1 MADISSIKLPD
12 GSSYNLKDNSKVNQ
26 TQLATVET
34 GTTASKAYA
43 IGDYFV
49 WNNLLYQVIAAIS
62 SGGTLTANTNCV
74 AVTVTDQLKGLYY
87 GTCSTGGSTKA
98 KTTTIS
104 GINSY
109 YDGLSV
115 IIVFAE
121 AQMFAGTPTLNINNL
136 GAKNIVR
143 NGTTHTAG
151 QYEWK
156 ANEAVQLL
164 YNNGVF
170 KIVDGSV
177 ASTTYYGYTKLSS
190 AVNSTSDEVAA
201 TPAAVKLAY
210 DLASEKADQTTIAPV
225 EITTTATV
233 THGLGSIFYLNN
245 ILYRA
250 LEDID
255 IGDTINTG
263 LNGNAVET
271 SVARSFIP
279 IQTLTSAEYALLSQ
293 AEIDADII
301 YIITNDAAESASD
314 VSFNNTGTTLSA
326 STVQDAITEVSNEK
340 LPMYGMGKNLLDNW
354 YFVGGGSQTGVG
366 TFPINQRGQSQYT
379 TAGYT
384 IDRWT
389 NQRNNTIS
397 LESDGL
403 KLTYATAQ
411 AYQQIYQFIENYQE
425 LKGKTVTFS
434 ALLENTSPCYLRIV
448 YGSTA
453 SESILSDQIP
463 ANSSGL
469 FKVTGTIPN
478 SATTLA
484 MQVTSN
490 LLTPNSGYFKVKA
503 VKLELGTQQTLAH
516 LEGSTW
522 ILNELPNYEEEL
534 IKCQTSTADSS
545 DIYANKVMG
554 VNVSNKNLLD
564 NWYFLDC
571 INKRGKP
578 SYSGEGYSIDRWY
591 LTGGVLDISSVNG
604 ATFSCDT
611 QNKSFRQTIRNASTL
626 LSGKILTVS
635 VLYGDNQFISACFTW
650 PSSGTVQITSFSG
663 VQLEASSTMFLIT
676 RSANGSNEVALKA
689 IKLELGTQQTL
700 AHLEGT
706 TWVLNDVFNYQE
718 ELIKCQ
724 TSTADYSDIYANQII
739 GMNVVNPNLLDNWYF
754 MQSQTIGGQLPINQ
768 RYFSSSGSTA
778 AYTIDR
784 WATFD
789 GSGTVSLSADGITLT
804 CSTNQLRWGQ
814 QIPIW
819 KISGK
824 TVTLSV
830 LLKTVTGGLF
840 SSSFGESTGAI
851 INSYSMTGNQG
862 ISVSSAG
869 LYSITCTPTYNSS
882 SGSITNL
889 ANILFKVSSG
899 ASAVIQAAK
908 LEYGSQQTLAHRENG
923 QWVLNEIPD
932 YNEQLERCNTSLVA
946 KTDKYTHKLISYNVP
961 NRNLLDNWYFIGTG
975 SQDGYCKY
983 PINQRGKATYTGS
996 TNICIDRWHLT
1007 NSVVT
1012 TTLQSTG
1019 LRVVTANSLS
1029 YSAGIQQKIYAS
1041 NIPNGV
1047 YTLSVLTTTGL
1058 NTCQATLDT
1067 NDGNWRGGSS
1077 TAGCWVA
1084 IRYMSGTGTFDFN
1097 ITARDATIIAA
1108 KFEYGNQQTL
1118 CHNEGTTASPVWV
1131 LNQLPDFREELAKCQ
1146 YYFWAPKVYGST
1158 EDHGIGYGHAVQ
1170 TTSGVFYLYLPQMM
1184 NPSVTPS
1191 FVGSTPRVYRA
1202 NTNTS
1207 ANASAVSSI
1216 FIDGN
1221 IIQIMVTIGTVTIGE
1236 GLRLIN
1242 TRGSI
1247 FGISAEI

>member
-43 IGDYFV
+43 IGDYFI
-49 WNNLLYQVIAAIS
+49 WNNLLYQAIAPIS
-62 SGGTLTANTNCV
+62 SGGALTANTNCV

-87 GTCSTGGSTKA
+87 GTCSTSGSTKA
-98 KTTTIS
+98 KTATIS
-104 GINSY
+104 GIHSY

-121 AQMFAGTPTLNINNL
+121 AQTFAGTPTLNINNL

-143 NGTTHTAG
+143 NGTTHVAN

-156 ANEAVQLL
+156 ANEAIQLL

-354 YFVGGGSQTGVG
+354 YFLNPV
-366 TFPINQRGQSQYT
+366 NQRGL
-379 TAGYT
+379 TAFSANGYF

-389 NQRNNTIS
+389 VGNNTNYGSVS
-397 LESDGL
+397 LVSDGL
-403 KLTYATAQ
+403 SMTHSQNTGYT
-411 AYQQIYQFIENYQE
+411 QIGQVIENLSGE
-425 LKGKTVTFS
+425 KCTLSGIVDSDLRTCTFTFNS
-434 ALLENTSPCYLRIV
+434 
-448 YGSTA
+448 
-453 SESILSDQIP
+453 Q
-463 ANSSGL
+463 ANSLPFGRLYVFS
-469 FKVTGTIPN
+469 V
-478 SATTLA
+478 
-484 MQVTSN
+484 SN
-490 LLTPNSGYFKVKA
+490 LVIIRCPASTSDVIIKA
-503 VKLELGTQQTLAH
+503 LKLELGTEQTLCH
-516 LEGSTW
+516 NEGTAENPVW
-522 ILNELPNYEEEL
+522 VLNEIPDYEEEL

-804 CSTNQLRWGQ
+804 CSTNYLRWGQ

-830 LLKTVTGGLF
+830 LLKTVTGGIF
-840 SSSFGESTGAI
+840 SSSFGESTGNI
-851 INSYSMTGNQG
+851 INNYSMTGNQG

-882 SGSITNL
+882 SGSINNL
-889 ANILFKVSSG
+889 ANILFKVTSG

-946 KTDKYTHKLISYNVP
+946 TTDKYTHKLISYNVP

-996 TNICIDRWHLT
+996 TDICIDRWHLT